1 MRLLHDDKC
10 AQILREIAGQGRKAT
25 PLRML
30 ILKRDKVFWFIE
42 SAWLILK
49 VVRGRHREADISASG
64 SPRVRLW

>member
-30 ILKRDKVFWFIE
+30 ILKRDKVFCFIE
-42 SAWLILK
+42 SACVDSK
-49 VVRGRHREADISASG
+49 GG
-64 SPRVRLW
+64 